1 MTQILGTVFPG
12 IIALCFLM
20 SPVGL
25 AQALDAKN
33 LARSIVILQSVE
45 GIRSGVVVA
54 PQTVISTCS
63 LKYQPADI
71 IVYHAGHS
79 LSAELQFADRR
90 RDLCQYQVADLD
102 APAVRLGSAK
112 QLKVKNKISV
122 AGVAAGKEVSAQTGV
137 VTALRPFE
145 ESNYLQISNN
155 LVPSLSGGGVFNAA
169 GELVGIAHF
178 YMEEANLNFA
188 LPVEWLR
195 EIPDRAMG
203 DQKYVFTEGLPSRL
217 KWLNKAILLEKKS
230 DWRGLEKHS
239 LRWTKQDAKDRWGW
253 LSLASAYVNLS
264 QYRKAATAYE
274 AALRLSPNYAV
285 AWNNLGT
292 AYQKIGA
299 HHKALSAYQ
308 MAAKLDP
315 QSASAWFNLG
325 TAFQQQQIHRNAV
338 NAYLEAGG
346 LAPEQASVWYN
357 LGISYAELGQIPEA
371 INAYRQTLKLKP
383 QHVNARHNLSLIEK
397 QSVEFSPE

>member
-1 MTQILGTVFPG
+1 MTKILMAVATGV
-12 IIALCFLM
+12 IAFGFLC
-20 SPVGL
+20 SPTGRAQDL
-25 AQALDAKN
+25 AVQKLTQ
-33 LARSIVILQSVE
+33 SIVSLQGGE
-45 GIRSGVVVA
+45 GIRSGIVVA
-54 PQTVISTCS
+54 PQTVVSACS
-63 LKYQPADI
+63 LKYERANI
-71 IVYHAGHS
+71 TVHHANHS
-79 LSAELQFADRR
+79 FPAELQYADRQ
-90 RDLCQYQVADLD
+90 RDLCQYQVADLQ
-102 APAVRLGSAK
+102 APVAKLGSAK
-112 QLKVKNKISV
+112 KLKVKNKIFV
-122 AGVAAGKEVSAQTGV
+122 VGVAAGKEVSAQAGII
-137 VTALRPFE
+137 TALRPFE

-155 LVPSLSGGGVFNAA
+155 LVPSLSGGGVFNAT

-178 YMEEANLNFA
+178 YMEETNLNFA

-195 EIPDRAMG
+195 EIPNRAMG

-230 DWRGLEKHS
+230 DWRALEKHS
-239 LRWTKQDAKDRWGW
+239 LRWTKQDPKDRWGW

-292 AYQKIGA
+292 AYQKTGM
-299 HHKALSAYQ
+299 HHRALPAYQ
-308 MAAKLDP
+308 MATKLDP

-325 TAFQQQQIHRNAV
+325 TAFQQQQSHQNAIY
-338 NAYLEAGG
+338 AYSEAAS

-357 LGISYAELGQIPEA
+357 LGVSYRELGQIPEA
-371 INAYRQTLKLKP
+371 INAYRQVLKLNP

-397 QSVEFSPE
+397 HSVEFSAE